1 MSVLR
6 GHAVPLIAIALF
18 AVFAVLAVDTVAF
31 ELSPSVSAQ
40 AQDSPVIVPVPA
52 VTGPIPVTEDSH
64 PFAAASIAQTAID
77 LSAIGFVEEEFFIS
91 GSGNVYDWEPD
102 GGLSVRTGG
111 LEYTTRILV
120 RRPVEGSNFSG
131 TVLVDVANQGAGF
144 DTYAIWGQLNQHLL
158 LKRHAWVA
166 VTVFARNIGALKM
179 FDMGRYGNL
188 AYPSPV
194 EECGRVRPDS
204 WNRPAEF
211 FPRSEEGIR
220 WDVISQVGALL
231 RSDARSNPLGDFEI
245 ERVYAGMQSGG
256 DLPTYANAIHRN
268 VRLSN
273 GEPVYDGYLIKE
285 SGGPRSLNACAEP
298 LEDGDPRRVIRTPVR
313 LSFRS
318 SPRAV
323 LVRPYADPTAIL
335 RATAFASTRSL
346 ARAISMNGNTAT
358 ILQLKTSGPWAS
370 RRFRLNGYSRPSAS
384 PTGGST
390 AFPSPIFLPARL
402 PTWIDGFV
410 RAFRLRERSSWR
422 CRTAISYSTSS
433 VMRLAACGHRG
444 WTCRRRPS
452 FRPGLG
458 EAPHS
463 AAATTATGL
472 PSPGRNWKPCTEVL
486 ANTPSAFWR
495 PWIGWWKS
503 DGSRPKTATKF
514 GRSWAVQMRWGIEEI
529 RQ

>member
-298 LEDGDPRRVIRTPVR
+298 LEDGDPRRVIQNAGAPVIQIIAQGSISPSVRRPDGDTPGDRFRQYEVPGASHFDEWQYRYYPPVEDLRAMGVPPISAQWIFPAECEPYGRINRFPQPYLFAGAFANLDRWVREGIPPPRAEFLALSDGDFVLDEFGNALGGLRTPWLDV
-313 LSFRS
+313 
-318 SPRAV
+318 
-323 LVRPYADPTAIL
+323 PTATFFPS
-335 RATAFASTRSL
+335 RA
-346 ARAISMNGNTAT
+346 
-358 ILQLKTSGPWAS
+358 
-370 RRFRLNGYSRPSAS
+370 
-384 PTGGST
+384 GGST
-390 AFPSPIFLPARL
+390 PFRCSDNGYWAPLAWPQLEAVYGSFGEYAQRFLEALDRL
-402 PTWIDGFV
+402 VEERWVTPEDGDKI
-410 RAFRLRERSSWR
+410 RAEL
-422 CRTAISYSTSS
+422 
-433 VMRLAACGHRG
+433 
-444 WTCRRRPS
+444 
-452 FRPGLG
+452 
-458 EAPHS
+458 
-463 AAATTATGL
+463 
-472 PSPGRNWKPCTEVL
+472 
-486 ANTPSAFWR
+486 
-495 PWIGWWKS
+495 
-503 DGSRPKTATKF
+503 
-514 GRSWAVQMRWGIEEI
+514 GRSNALGY
-529 RQ
+529 